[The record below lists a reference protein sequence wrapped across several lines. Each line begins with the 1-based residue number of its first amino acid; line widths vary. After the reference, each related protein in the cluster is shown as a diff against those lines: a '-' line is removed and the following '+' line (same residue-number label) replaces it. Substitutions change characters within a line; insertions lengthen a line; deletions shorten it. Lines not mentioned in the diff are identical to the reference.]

1 MSGLLWF
8 LQSFPFRLHHMSDKY
23 TTCLQK
29 SVFSISQKRE
39 SLSLNISEDFKNL
52 QKLEYHPGQQHKT
65 CAVHSVLTW
74 SSQRFLLPFGPAE
87 MLSYTNVKDKLLYA
101 FRFYSKNIWSNNKVT
116 VTVPEMFV
124 YNLEPS
130 NDWAVNPK
138 TSISRWKRIYNITY
152 LKHFYFEMMLTSSL
166 MIHPNIISEKTI
178 CANNFIEVL
187 STDILKSNLICSNE

>member
-1 MSGLLWF
+1 
-8 LQSFPFRLHHMSDKY
+8 MSDKY